1 MTSSRLALAAA
12 LALVLAV
19 AGVAPA
25 RAGAYEDLGTLERQS
40 VDQALADRSLQID
53 PTPAGKRVRV
63 VHVVNQ
69 EVFSRRDSYLQ
80 LLNIFHRTTRE
91 WVIRREVL
99 LRPGDG
105 YDEAL
110 VQETTRNL
118 RDADFS
124 SLVVILPVK
133 TGMAGLVDLVVV
145 TRDVWS
151 LRLNTD
157 FEYQEK
163 TLIYFTASLSENN
176 VLGWRK
182 KAAVVYELNQG
193 NWTLGPTYT
202 DPNIA
207 GTRITLSAS
216 YKAYFGRDSNE
227 KEGDSV
233 GLSVSYPL
241 FSLAS
246 RWGAGLS
253 AWYIDRIFRFYDRFG
268 LAPVYLTRP
277 VAVRVPGPDGRPT
290 TVVPENFSALP
301 YSYQDRRKGFEPNV
315 VRSFG
320 KQVIQRVSAGYSLSY
335 TRPDFAP
342 EFPAVQPEIAQLF
355 AQAVFPP
362 NERISA
368 VFASW
373 SLFTPRYK
381 VYRDYGTYDLREDFQ
396 LGPNAYATV
405 AQSATVLGSDYNY
418 TRVGGNFGWN
428 FAFGDGFQRFTT
440 GWYGRFL
447 RGDFVDETRS
457 AGVHLATPV
466 IRKAVR
472 LLAEADVS
480 ALFNSTRR
488 SAFFTA
494 GGESGLRGYGLNEFR
509 GQARFVGHLE
519 ARSRPLALGA
529 LRFGGLVFYD
539 VGHAA
544 ASISDLR
551 LHQDVGA
558 GLRLLI
564 PQLNFYVLRVDWAF
578 PLQAGETTKPGWPG
592 RVSAGFRQVF

>member
-1 MTSSRLALAAA
+1 VTLSRPALAVA
-12 LALVLAV
+12 LALVLA
-19 AGVAPA
+19 ATGVAAPV
-25 RAGAYEDLGTLERQS
+25 RAASLDDLGTLERQS
-40 VDQALADRSLQID
+40 AEQALADRGLHMD
-53 PTPAGKRVRV
+53 PAPAGKRVGM
-63 VHVVNQ
+63 VHVVNH
-69 EVFSRRDSYLQ
+69 EVFSDRDSYLQ

-91 WVIRREVL
+91 NVIRREVL
-99 LRPGDG
+99 LRPGDA

-133 TGMAGLVDLVVV
+133 SAQPGVVDLLVV

-157 FEYQEK
+157 FEWQEK

-182 KAAVVYELNQG
+182 KAAVVYELTQG
-193 NWTLGPTYT
+193 NWTLGPTYS
-202 DPNIA
+202 DPNVA
-207 GTRITLSAS
+207 GTRITLAAS
-216 YKAYFGRDSNE
+216 YKAYFDRATNE

-233 GLSVSYPL
+233 GMTVSYPL

-253 AWYIDRIFRFYDRFG
+253 AWYIDKIFRFYDRYG
-268 LAPVYLTRP
+268 LSPVFLTRP
-277 VAVRVPGPDGRPT
+277 V
-290 TVVPENFSALP
+290 TVMLEGQQMPVITENFASLP
-301 YSYQDRRKGFEPNV
+301 YMYRDRRKGFEPSV

-320 KQVIQRVSAGYSLSY
+320 RRVIQRVSGGYSLSY

-342 EFPAVQPEIAQLF
+342 DFPAVEPRVAQLF

-373 SLFTPRYK
+373 ALFTPRYR

-405 AQSATVLGSDYNY
+405 TQSATVLGSDYNY

-428 FAFGDGFQRFTT
+428 FDLGGGFQRFIT

-447 RGDFVDETRS
+447 GGSFVDETRS
-457 AGVHLATPV
+457 FGVSLASPI

-472 LLAEADVS
+472 LVGDADVS

-488 SAFFTA
+488 NAFFTA

-509 GQARFVGHLE
+509 GQARFIAHLE
-519 ARSRPLALGA
+519 ARSRPLSLGA
-529 LRFGGLVFYD
+529 LRFGGLAFYD
-539 VGHAA
+539 AGHAA
-544 ASISDLR
+544 PSVSDLR
-551 LHQDVGA
+551 PHQDVGV

-578 PLQAGETTKPGWPG
+578 PLQKGETTKPGWPG

>member
-1 MTSSRLALAAA
+1 VRLFRPALAAA
-12 LALVLAV
+12 LALVLVGTGASW
-19 AGVAPA
+19 PA
-25 RAGAYEDLGTLERQS
+25 RAASYDDLGSLERQA
-40 VDQALADRSLQID
+40 VDEALADRSLQID
-53 PTPAGKRVRV
+53 PAPAGKRIGT
-63 VHVVNQ
+63 VHVVNH
-69 EVFSRRDSYLQ
+69 EVFSGRDWYLQ
-80 LLNIFHRTTRE
+80 FFNLFHRTTRE

-99 LRPGDG
+99 LRPGDVF
-105 YDEAL
+105 DPAL
-110 VQETTRNL
+110 AEETVRNL

-124 SLVVILPVK
+124 SLVVVLPVK
-133 TGMAGLVDLVVV
+133 TAVPGQVDLLVV

-157 FEYQEK
+157 FEWQEK

-182 KAAVVYELNQG
+182 KAAMVYELTQG
-193 NWTLGPTYT
+193 NWSLGPSYS

-207 GTRITLSAS
+207 GTRLNLGIS
-216 YKAYFGRDSNE
+216 YKAYFNRETNE
-227 KEGDSV
+227 KEGDSW
-233 GLSVSYPL
+233 GMSLNYPL

-253 AWYIDRIFRFYDRFG
+253 AWYIDKIYRFYDRNG
-268 LAPVYLTRP
+268 LAPVFLSRP
-277 VAVRVPGPDGRPT
+277 VRVEVEVDGEKVPVT
-290 TVVPENFSALP
+290 TETFAPLP
-301 YSYQDRRKGFEPNV
+301 YMYQDRRKGFETSV
-315 VRSFG
+315 VRAFG
-320 KQVIQRVSAGYSLSY
+320 KQVIQRVGLGHTLSY
-335 TRPDFAP
+335 TRPDFAAG
-342 EFPAVQPEIAQLF
+342 FPVVEPRIARLF
-355 AQAVFPP
+355 ARAVFPP

-368 VFASW
+368 LFATW
-373 SLFTPRYK
+373 SLFTPRYR

-405 AQSATVLGSDYNY
+405 VQSAKLLGSDYAY

-428 FAFGDGFQRFTT
+428 FDLGDGFQRFVT

-447 RGDFVDETRS
+447 GGRFVDETRTLGLS
-457 AGVHLATPV
+457 LASPM
-466 IRKAVR
+466 IRGAVR
-472 LLAEADVS
+472 LVGEADVAS
-480 ALFNSTRR
+480 LHHSTRAN
-488 SAFFTA
+488 AFFTA

-519 ARSRPLALGA
+519 ARSRPLPLGA
-529 LRFGGLVFYD
+529 LRFGGLAFYD

-544 ASISDLR
+544 PSLSALR
-551 LHQDVGA
+551 PRQDIGL

-578 PLQAGETTKPGWPG
+578 PLQAGDTTRPGWPG